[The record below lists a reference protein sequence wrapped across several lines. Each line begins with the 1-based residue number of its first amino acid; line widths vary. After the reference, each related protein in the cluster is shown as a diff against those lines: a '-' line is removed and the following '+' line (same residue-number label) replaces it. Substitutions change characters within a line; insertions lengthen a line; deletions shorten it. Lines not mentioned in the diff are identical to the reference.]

1 MSQCGSCLGD
11 KVALAD
17 AHCYLCDRPICV
29 ECTLTRVS
37 CARCFVSNPILKDE
51 AVKLLRW
58 WGFDPTDPKLLAQAM
73 DACDLAM
80 GVYLEQYP
88 AAERPAL
95 LRSAVPGMLQD
106 LRDRSHIKPRANR
119 DKFLNNPFGLTSIS
133 Q

>member
-17 AHCYLCDRPICV
+17 APCYLCDRPICV
-29 ECTLTRVS
+29 ECALTRVS

-51 AVKLLRW
+51 AIKLLRW

-73 DACDLAM
+73 DACDLAI
-80 GVYLEQYP
+80 GIYLVCYP
-88 AAERPAL
+88 AAERAAL
-95 LRSAVPGMLQD
+95 LRSTVPTVLQSM
-106 LRDRSHIKPRANR
+106 RDRGRIKRTDRAS
-119 DKFLNNPFGLTSIS
+119 FLDNPFGLPLIS